1 MNQMIRNMCSNASFI
16 GGTATTREV
25 DDFLENHSTL
35 YFCRGR
41 AFELIFNKITE
52 NTIQISRRWIK

>member
-1 MNQMIRNMCSNASFI
+1 MCGNASFI
-16 GGTATTREV
+16 GGTTTTREV